1 MKSKVTAIL
10 ATNDDFLV
18 GHGNGLP
25 WKCSPDLI
33 RFKELTSNGDW
44 VVMGYNTY
52 KGFCE
57 TWPSKTILPGR
68 KVCVLFNGER
78 TSFNQVTHLHTL
90 YGKNIDRVVAFNISQ
105 YKINPLTVN
114 TFLISPLVWMVKE
127 WVRDSQNI
135 NVNIIGGANTFE
147 LFAPI
152 ITDIELTRIIT
163 PEGYTPPT
171 PIDNPIYLGQN
182 MLMGDPQLKQVFED
196 IKNKTLPPLSVDED
210 KKTGVK
216 CEFYHI
222 VVKSV

>member
-18 GHGNGLP
+18 GYGNGLP

-33 RFKELTSNGDW
+33 RFKVLTSNGDW

-78 TSFNQVTHLHTL
+78 TSFTQVTQLHTM
-90 YGKNIDRVVAFNISQ
+90 YGKNIDRVTGFDI
-105 YKINPLTVN
+105 YKINPLWLSSL
-114 TFLISPLVWMVKE
+114 LITTLTS
-127 WVRDSQNI
+127 DSNNN

-147 LFAPI
+147 LFTPI

-163 PEGYTPPT
+163 PEEYIPPT
-171 PIDNPIYLGQN
+171 PIDTPIYLGQN
-182 MLMGDPQLKQVFED
+182 MLMGKPQLKQVFED
-196 IKNKTLPPLSVDED
+196 IKNKTLPPLSVDKD
-210 KKTGVK
+210 NKTDVK
-216 CEFYHI
+216 CEFFHI